1 MKPTNNTF
9 RSFYEALSRDEIAA
23 LATRSGT
30 SVAYLY
36 QLSTGHRQPGVSI
49 IARLKAADG
58 RITDAMLRPDLYQPA
73 A

>member
-1 MKPTNNTF
+1 MNRTNNTF
-9 RSFYEALSRDEIAA
+9 RSFYEALSRDEINA

-36 QLSTGHRQPGVSI
+36 QLARGYRQPGASI
-49 IARLKAADG
+49 SARLKAADG